1 MNQQTVYQKAPEWD
15 ATLQVIQG
23 VSTVVDFVKPTTGY
37 FFTPEEFA
45 AIAGQQREEIER
57 LKMLIENAWNSGET
71 AMLNSVFIGTK
82 GDEILYSQF
91 ELDRDYN
98 KFKTKNNL

>member
-37 FFTPEEFA
+37 FFTPEEFREVA
-45 AIAGQQREEIER
+45 RDIYKAGYVRRLGEDNTCVEGSAIFPDFQTFYNQ
-57 LKMLIENAWNSGET
+57 LIGKTTKEVLDNDTTPPKWGT
-71 AMLNSVFIGTK
+71 AL
-82 GDEILYSQF
+82 
-91 ELDRDYN
+91 
-98 KFKTKNNL
+98 